1 MNKDGSS
8 EASIRRTWEHI
19 TPVTLLCASDDRPLF
34 VLSPGRPNSD
44 GGPDYLDALIRLDG
58 RLYRGDV
65 EVHLHERDWELHHHN
80 ADVHYNGVILHVVGL
95 RGRLKYVART
105 AGKRRVPTLVMQPD
119 GGFLPVM
126 PIHNS
131 NTFSCAVATLPE
143 APEKL
148 RRTLLHLGWE
158 RIERRVAVLDA
169 RLNELL
175 RVEHS
180 TRNELTADA
189 VWDQLLYEGIVEGM
203 GYAKNKKPFR
213 ELAQIVQL
221 PVLQRWACEGSDVM
235 MALLFGVSGLLP
247 SSRGLK
253 DKESRHYVLRLRKRW
268 GSLRKELHCPLM
280 HEADWLFFRLRPVN
294 FPTARL
300 AVLSHILPR
309 LLQKSGARQI
319 LKCFRTPG
327 LTTRQR
333 RERLREF
340 FAFTPDEFWSTHL
353 HFRGSAPGPSIALGT
368 DRIDA
373 IIFNTFVPAA
383 LLHAR
388 LFADRTLHLHART
401 LARALPPPQR
411 NSITR
416 TVERNVLH
424 GALTI
429 NSAILHHG
437 AIELYRTYCES
448 GLCAHC
454 RAKT

>member
-1 MNKDGSS
+1 MNKDGAS
-8 EASIRRTWEHI
+8 EASIRRMWEHI
-19 TPVTLLCASDDRPLF
+19 SPVTLLRTSDDRPLSI
-34 VLSPGRPNSD
+34 LSPGRPNSD

-65 EVHLHERDWELHHHN
+65 EVHLHERDWKLHHHN
-80 ADVHYNGVILHVVGL
+80 ADAHYNGVILHVVGL
-95 RGRLKYVART
+95 RGGLTNAART
-105 AGKRRVPTLVMQPD
+105 AGKRRVPVLVLQPD
-119 GGFLPVM
+119 GGPVPAM
-126 PIHNS
+126 PVYNS
-131 NTFSCAVATLPE
+131 CTFFCAAAKPRRTPE
-143 APEKL
+143 NL
-148 RRTLLHLGWE
+148 RRTLLHLGWQ
-158 RIERRVAVLDA
+158 RIERRVARLDA

-175 RVEHS
+175 RFE
-180 TRNELTADA
+180 RNELTYDA

-203 GYAKNKKPFR
+203 GYSKNKKPFG
-213 ELAQIVQL
+213 ELAGIVQL
-221 PVLQRWACEGSDVM
+221 PVLQRWACSDSDAM

-247 SSRGLK
+247 STRGLK
-253 DKESRHYVLRLRKRW
+253 DRESRHYVLRLRKRW
-268 GSLRKELHCPLM
+268 GGLRKELHCPLM

-300 AVLSHILPR
+300 AVLGHILPQ
-309 LLQKSGARQI
+309 LLQASGARQI
-319 LKCFRTPG
+319 LKYFHTPG
-327 LTTRQR
+327 LTVRER

-340 FAFTPDEFWSTHL
+340 FAFTPDSFWNTHL

-383 LLHAR
+383 LLRAR
-388 LFADRTLHLHART
+388 LCADRTLHRQARA

-424 GALTI
+424 GSLHI
-429 NSAILHHG
+429 GSSILHHG
-437 AIELYRTYCES
+437 AIELHRTYCEP

-454 RAKT
+454 PVRT